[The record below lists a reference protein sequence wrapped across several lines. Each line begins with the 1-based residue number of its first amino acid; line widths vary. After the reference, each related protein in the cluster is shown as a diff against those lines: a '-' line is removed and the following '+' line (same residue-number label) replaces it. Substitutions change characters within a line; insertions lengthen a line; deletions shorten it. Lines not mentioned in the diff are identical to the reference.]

1 MTKAGVWRCPEGDPE
16 DRDQPEAERVLGPI
30 AEQLMDL
37 RVVIEYHGG
46 NMWGI
51 DLHLR
56 GVLPAARA
64 RNRPAFLGRDRLRLG
79 WRARQWR
86 LWRQQRGL

>member
-37 RVVIEYHGG
+37 NVVIEYHGG

-51 DLHLR
+51 DLHLSPDPPFSR
-56 GVLPAARA
+56 TRREFCGDRA
-64 RNRPAFLGRDRLRLG
+64 GPRSGSDGR
-79 WRARQWR
+79 
-86 LWRQQRGL
+86 